1 MQPTTP
7 MGSRTTRLLPTVS
20 SKAKVCTTC
29 AAMPKLA
36 FGRPAWMIWASFTG
50 MPTSWATTVAISSV
64 RASRPSWMRVRYLAR
79 SSTLVWLQPSKA
91 LRAAATARSTS
102 AAVPSGMV
110 AITSSVAELTTSSV
124 PEPAD
129 GTQVPSM

>member
-1 MQPTTP
+1 
-7 MGSRTTRLLPTVS
+7 
-20 SKAKVCTTC
+20 
-29 AAMPKLA
+29 
-36 FGRPAWMIWASFTG
+36 MIWASFTG
-50 MPTSWATTVAISSV
+50 MPTSWAMTVAISSV

-79 SSTLVWLQPSKA
+79 SSTLVWLQPANA

-110 AITSSVAELTTSSV
+110 AITSSVVELMTSSV
-124 PEPAD
+124 PVPSD